1 MVDVIG
7 NITVILEGQ
16 DRSFEYEAL
25 GLTYDSSDE
34 EVIEALNPVFA
45 EEGINLKDE
54 WENGGYMIKRSDNS
68 HNIHLYPKSTAGE
81 GNLVKE
87 LTSQILDTVDSY
99 CNLDG
104 AADGLNEAVENVINA
119 FLEAHNLDK
128 V

>member
-54 WENGGYMIKRSDNS
+54 WENGGYMIKKSDNS
-68 HNIHLYPKSTAGE
+68 HNIHLYPKSTAG
-81 GNLVKE
+81 
-87 LTSQILDTVDSY
+87 I
-99 CNLDG
+99 
-104 AADGLNEAVENVINA
+104 
-119 FLEAHNLDK
+119 DK
-128 V
+128 I